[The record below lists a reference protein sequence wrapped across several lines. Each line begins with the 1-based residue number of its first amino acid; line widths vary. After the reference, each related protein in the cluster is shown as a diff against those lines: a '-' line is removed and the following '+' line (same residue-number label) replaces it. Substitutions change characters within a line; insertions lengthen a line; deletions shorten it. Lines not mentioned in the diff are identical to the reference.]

1 MAARH
6 ISKYKIREKLG
17 EGGMGV
23 VYKAEDTR
31 LKRTVALKF
40 LHTDAFGTDDDKQRF
55 LREAQI
61 GASLDHPNI
70 CTVYEIDERDNEVFI
85 AVAYIE
91 GTALDE
97 QIEAGPLDIAEA
109 VRIALQ
115 VARGLSAAHDKGVV
129 HRDIKSSNILLTTDG
144 LVKITDFGLAK
155 VVGDGETSGNVLAG
169 STAYMSPEQTRAD
182 AVDLRTDIWSLGVVL
197 FEMLTGVLPFR
208 GDFEAALMYSILN
221 EEPRHL
227 SGLRPEIPIDLK
239 RIVNKMLEKNCDDR
253 YQTADDVIKA
263 LSEARRVIELP
274 AGEQPSPT
282 TSKPSIAVLPF
293 VDMSPDS
300 DQEYFCDG
308 ISEEITSALTKLEGL
323 RVVARTSAFSFKSKN
338 VSIPDIGRR
347 LGVETLLEGSVRK
360 AGNQLRIAVQ
370 LTNAEDGYDLWSEQY
385 DREFEDIFAI
395 QDEIRLA
402 IVDQMKVTL
411 LGDDRAALV
420 KRHTVDPEAY
430 SLYWKGRFFW
440 NKRTEVGYRKGLEYF
455 QQAIEQDPSY
465 ALAYVGIA
473 DCYDLLGWYD
483 YLAPEE
489 AFPKARDAAHKAM
502 EMDDRLAEAQAT
514 AGWICVNFDWEWG
527 CAESNYKQALELNP
541 GYATAH
547 QWYAEYLSYMG
558 RHEEAIKHAEQAVE
572 LDPLSII
579 INCDLGQVLYYAR
592 EYDRAIEQLGKTLEM
607 EPDFSIS
614 HYFLAFAYLQK
625 RNHTDALQ
633 AAQKALDLAGGEGPL
648 NIAQLGLVH
657 SFAGNVDEARAA
669 LKRLTELSGKRYVS
683 PFCVAL
689 VHMGLGRIDGA
700 FEWLNKAHE
709 ARDHWL
715 ETLKVHPVLDTL
727 RMGPRYEE
735 LLHKMQLE
743 A

>member
-6 ISKYKIREKLG
+6 ISKYTLRDKLG

-23 VYKAEDTR
+23 VYKAEDTQ

-40 LHTDAFGTDDDKQRF
+40 LNPDAFGSDEDKQRF
-55 LREAQI
+55 IREAQI

-70 CTVYEIDERDNEVFI
+70 CTVYEIDERDDEVFI

-91 GTALDE
+91 GVSLDVKV
-97 QIEAGPLDIAEA
+97 QSGPLDIAEA
-109 VRIALQ
+109 VQIATQ
-115 VARGLSAAHDKGVV
+115 VARGLSAAHDKGIV
-129 HRDIKSSNILLTTDG
+129 HRDIKSSNILLTNDG

-155 VVGDGETSGNVLAG
+155 LVGDGEMSGRIIAG
-169 STAYMSPEQTRAD
+169 STAYMSPEQARAD
-182 AVDLRTDIWSLGVVL
+182 EVDLRTDIWSLGVVL

-221 EEPRHL
+221 EEPRHIT
-227 SGLRPEIPIDLK
+227 GLRPAVPVDLK
-239 RIVNKMLEKNCDDR
+239 RVINKMLAKNPDDR
-253 YQTADDVIKA
+253 FQTAE
-263 LSEARRVIELP
+263 EARAALAEVKRVLEDSGVKP
-274 AGEQPSPT
+274 PT
-282 TSKPSIAVLPF
+282 GGKPSIAVLPF
-293 VDMSPDS
+293 VDMSPDG

-308 ISEEITSALTKLEGL
+308 IAEEITSALTKLEGL
-323 RVVARTSAFSFKSKN
+323 RVVARTSAFSFKGKN
-338 VSIPDIGRR
+338 VGIPDIGLR

-360 AGNQLRIAVQ
+360 AGNKLRIAVQ
-370 LTNAEDGYDLWSEQY
+370 LTSAKDGYDLWSEQY

-411 LGDDRAALV
+411 LHEDRAALV

-430 SLYWKGRFFW
+430 SLYLRGRFFW
-440 NKRTEVGYRKGLEYF
+440 SKRTEDGYRKALDYF
-455 QQAIEQDPSY
+455 KQAIAKDPSY

-483 YLAPEE
+483 YLAPDE
-489 AFPKARDAAHKAM
+489 AFPKARAAAHKAM
-502 EMDDRLAEAQAT
+502 EMDERLAEAHAT
-514 AGWICVNFDWEWG
+514 AGWICANYDWSWG
-527 CAESNYKQALELNP
+527 CAESNYKQALKLNP

-558 RHEEAIKHAEQAVE
+558 RHEEAIKHAEEAVQ

-592 EYDRAIEQLGKTLEM
+592 EYDRAIEQLGRTLEM
-607 EPDFSIS
+607 EPGFSIS
-614 HYFLAFAYLQK
+614 HYFLAFAYLQR
-625 RNHTDALQ
+625 RNHTGALQ
-633 AAQKALDLAGGEGPL
+633 AAQKALVLSGGEGPL
-648 NIAQLGLVH
+648 NVAQLGLVH
-657 SFAGNVDEARAA
+657 AFAGNADEARAA
-669 LKRLTELSGKRYVS
+669 LATLSELSDKRYVS
-683 PFCVAL
+683 PFSVAL
-689 VHMGLGRIDGA
+689 VHMGLGQIDEA

-727 RMGPRYEE
+727 RMDPQYEG
-735 LLHKMQLE
+735 LLAKMQLE
-743 A
+743 V

>member
-40 LHTDAFGTDDDKQRF
+40 LHTDAFGSDEDKQRF
-55 LREAQI
+55 VREAQI
-61 GASLDHPNI
+61 GAALDHPNI

-91 GTALDE
+91 GVSLDE
-97 QIEAGPLDIAEA
+97 KIESGPLDIAEA

-115 VARGLSAAHDKGVV
+115 IARGLSAAHDKGIV
-129 HRDIKSSNILLTTDG
+129 HRDIKSSNILLTNDG
-144 LVKITDFGLAK
+144 QVKITDFGLAR
-155 VVGDGETSGNVLAG
+155 VIGDGETSGNVIAG
-169 STAYMSPEQTRAD
+169 STAYMSPEQARAE

-197 FEMLTGVLPFR
+197 FEMLAGALPFR

-239 RIVNKMLEKNCDDR
+239 RIVNKMLEKNRDDR
-253 YQTADDVIKA
+253 YQTAGNVLSV
-263 LSEARRVIELP
+263 LSEVRQALQT
-274 AGEQPSPT
+274 GGQPSRADA
-282 TSKPSIAVLPF
+282 KPSIAVLPF
-293 VDMSPDS
+293 VDMSPDG
-300 DQEYFCDG
+300 DHEYFCDG
-308 ISEEITSALTKLEGL
+308 IAEEITSALTKLEVL
-323 RVVARTSAFSFKSKN
+323 RVVARTSAFSFKGKN
-338 VSIPDIGRR
+338 VGIPDIGRR

-360 AGNQLRIAVQ
+360 AGNRLRIAVQ
-370 LTNAEDGYDLWSEQY
+370 LTNAEDGFDLWSEQY

-411 LGDDRAALV
+411 LGDDRDELV

-440 NKRTEVGYRKGLEYF
+440 NKRTEEGYRKGIEYF
-455 QQAIEQDPSY
+455 EQAIEQDPSY

-483 YLAPEE
+483 YLAPED
-489 AFPKARDAAHKAM
+489 AFPKARTAAHKAM

-541 GYATAH
+541 GYATVH

-558 RHEEAIKHAEQAVE
+558 RHEEAIKHAEKAVE

-592 EYDRAIEQLGKTLEM
+592 EYDRAIEQLEKTLEM

-625 RNHTDALQ
+625 RNHTEALK
-633 AAQKALDLAGGEGPL
+633 AAEKALELAGGEDPL

-657 SFAGNVDEARAA
+657 SFAGHADEACAS
-669 LKRLTELSGKRYVS
+669 LNKLNEMSGKRYVS

-689 VHMGLGRIDGA
+689 VHMGLGQIDEA

-735 LLHKMQLE
+735 LLGKMQLE

>member
-40 LHTDAFGTDDDKQRF
+40 LHTDAFGSDEDKQRF
-55 LREAQI
+55 VREAQI
-61 GASLDHPNI
+61 GAALDHPNI

-91 GTALDE
+91 GVSLDE
-97 QIEAGPLDIAEA
+97 KIESGPLDIAEA

-115 VARGLSAAHDKGVV
+115 IARGLSAAHEKGIV
-129 HRDIKSSNILLTTDG
+129 HRDIKSSNILLTNDG
-144 LVKITDFGLAK
+144 QVKITDFGLAR
-155 VVGDGETSGNVLAG
+155 VIGDGETSGNVIAG
-169 STAYMSPEQTRAD
+169 STAYMSPEQARAE

-197 FEMLTGVLPFR
+197 FEMLAGALPFR

-239 RIVNKMLEKNCDDR
+239 RIVNKMLEKNRDDR
-253 YQTADDVIKA
+253 YQTAGNVLSV
-263 LSEARRVIELP
+263 LSEVRQALQT
-274 AGEQPSPT
+274 GGQPSRADA
-282 TSKPSIAVLPF
+282 KPSIAVLPF
-293 VDMSPDS
+293 VDMSPDG
-300 DQEYFCDG
+300 DHEYFCDG
-308 ISEEITSALTKLEGL
+308 IAEEITSALTKLEVL
-323 RVVARTSAFSFKSKN
+323 RVVARTSAFSFKGKN
-338 VSIPDIGRR
+338 VGIPDIGRR

-360 AGNQLRIAVQ
+360 AGNRLRIAVQ
-370 LTNAEDGYDLWSEQY
+370 LTNAEDGFDLWSEQY

-411 LGDDRAALV
+411 LGDDRDELV

-440 NKRTEVGYRKGLEYF
+440 NKRTEEGYRKGIEYF
-455 QQAIEQDPSY
+455 EQAIEQDPSY

-483 YLAPEE
+483 YLAPED
-489 AFPKARDAAHKAM
+489 AFPKARTAAHKAM

-541 GYATAH
+541 GYATVH

-558 RHEEAIKHAEQAVE
+558 RHEEAIKHAEKAVE

-592 EYDRAIEQLGKTLEM
+592 EYDRAIEQLEKTLEM

-625 RNHTDALQ
+625 RNHTEALK
-633 AAQKALDLAGGEGPL
+633 AAEKALELAGGEDPL

-657 SFAGNVDEARAA
+657 SFAGHADEACAS
-669 LKRLTELSGKRYVS
+669 LNKLNEMSGKRYVS

-689 VHMGLGRIDGA
+689 VHMGLGQIDEA

-735 LLHKMQLE
+735 LLGKMQLE